1 MNKQPEQT
9 AQTRRNLIDAY
20 FALVGKGEAASV
32 GAITERA
39 GYNRCTFYRYFK
51 DVVDLLEQVE
61 TDLHDEFRSIV
72 SIVNSGTSMPDMVE
86 AMAGIY
92 QRNGG
97 YLSVLLGPHGDPGF
111 AARVK
116 ELVSPMARD
125 RFSRQEDMESVTAL
139 RVEFALSA
147 VLATVTKWYELGQ
160 PITASEL
167 GALMLDLM
175 RNSFFGEERQGNTAQ

>member
-20 FALVGKGEAASV
+20 FALVGKGKAASV

-39 GYNRCTFYRYFK
+39 GYNRCTFYRYFA
-51 DVVDLLEQVE
+51 DAADLLEQVE
-61 TDLHDEFRSIV
+61 TELYDEFRSV
-72 SIVNSGTSMPDMVE
+72 VGGGASMPEMVM

-111 AARVK
+111 TARVK

-139 RVEFALSA
+139 RVEFALAA

-160 PITASEL
+160 PISASEL
-167 GALMLDLM
+167 GALMLKLIYHVDKLPDDI
-175 RNSFFGEERQGNTAQ
+175 FY

>member
-20 FALVGKGEAASV
+20 FALAGKGEAVSV
-32 GAITERA
+32 GSITGRA
-39 GYNRCTFYRYFK
+39 GYNRCTFYRYFA
-51 DVVDLLEQVE
+51 DADALLEQVE
-61 TDLHDEFRSIV
+61 TELYDEFRSV
-72 SIVNSGTSMPDMVE
+72 VGGGASMPEMVM
-86 AMAGIY
+86 AMADIY

-111 AARVK
+111 TARVK
-116 ELVSPMARD
+116 EIVSPMARE
-125 RFSRQEDMESVTAL
+125 RFSGPTAADPVTAL
-139 RVEFALSA
+139 RVEFVLSA

-175 RNSFFGEERQGNTAQ
+175 RNSFFGEER

>member
-20 FALVGKGEAASV
+20 FALVGKGEAVSV
-32 GAITERA
+32 GSITGRA

-51 DVVDLLEQVE
+51 DVADLLEQVE
-61 TDLHDEFRSIV
+61 TELYDEFRSV
-72 SIVNSGTSMPDMVE
+72 VGGDASMPEMVM
-86 AMAGIY
+86 AMTGIY

-111 AARVK
+111 TARVK
-116 ELVSPMARD
+116 ELVSPMARE
-125 RFSRQEDMESVTAL
+125 RFSGPTAADPVTEL
-139 RVEFALSA
+139 RVEFVLSA

-160 PITASEL
+160 PISASEL

-175 RNSFFGEERQGNTAQ
+175 RNSFFGEER

>member
-20 FALVGKGEAASV
+20 FTLAGKGEAVSV
-32 GAITERA
+32 GSITGRA

-51 DVVDLLEQVE
+51 DAADLLEQVE
-61 TDLHDEFRSIV
+61 TELHDEFR
-72 SIVNSGTSMPDMVE
+72 SIVNSGTSMPEMVM
-86 AMAGIY
+86 AMVGIY

-116 ELVSPMARD
+116 DLVSPMARD

-139 RVEFALSA
+139 RVEFALAA
-147 VLATVTKWYELGQ
+147 VLAAVTKWYELGQ
-160 PITASEL
+160 PISVSEL
-167 GALMLDLM
+167 GELMLELM
-175 RNSFFGEERQGNTAQ
+175 CSGVVEGNGLHV

>member
-39 GYNRCTFYRYFK
+39 GYNRCTFYRYFA
-51 DVVDLLEQVE
+51 DAADLLEQVE
-61 TDLHDEFRSIV
+61 TELYDEFRSV
-72 SIVNSGTSMPDMVE
+72 VGGGASMPEMVM
-86 AMAGIY
+86 AMADIY
-92 QRNGG
+92 QRNGE

-111 AARVK
+111 PARVK
-116 ELVSPMARD
+116 ELVFPIAHE
-125 RFSRQEDMESVTAL
+125 RFSGPTAADLVTEL
-139 RVEFALSA
+139 RVEFVLSA

-175 RNSFFGEERQGNTAQ
+175 RNSFFGEER